1 MTIFGLNL
9 LQVFLLVLV
18 VALAIVGAEQI
29 RTHII
34 NPALTKA
41 RAWLS
46 KTEATV
52 EGEFEKLLGH
62 AKATVAAL
70 PSGTMVKVESGASA
84 VTINTPE
91 SAANQPAP
99 AAAVTPLD
107 PVVAAK
113 RYIAGGLTPDAGMPV
128 LAELLYIFSLAK
140 PAQVAWAQSA
150 AAAIAGV
157 FATPFEAVTVGDVG
171 AVRPEAATYLN
182 AIGAHYPIVGGTAW
196 LKA

>member
-29 RTHII
+29 RTHVI

-46 KTEATV
+46 KTELTV
-52 EGEFEKLLGH
+52 AGEFETLLGH
-62 AKATVAAL
+62 AKATASGLPAGSTVDAA
-70 PSGTMVKVESGASA
+70 TGASS
-84 VTINTPE
+84 VRIVTPE
-91 SAANQPAP
+91 SAPAP
-99 AAAVTPLD
+99 AIAAAQITPLD
-107 PVVAAK
+107 PVTAAK

-140 PAQVAWAQSA
+140 PAQVAWGQSV

-157 FATPFEAVTVGDVG
+157 FTTPFEAVTVGDVG

-182 AIGAHYPIVGGTAW
+182 AIGGHYPIVGGTAW